1 MKNFICLMLTIY
13 LAFSLKIDRSK
24 TIKEIKLKK
33 KLIGEENQLKQIYQG
48 ALPENYTI
56 EFDEDYIITQ
66 ISWTKK
72 DNYKYNYLL
81 GIFEGSNDKSF
92 LNGIPIGI
100 IKEKDGLNEI
110 NYLDIISPNSFKYIR
125 YIPPNKNNTNFGQ
138 IQIFGYLKSESNYL
152 NEEKYLQVTNLPLV
166 SINTENS
173 NEPSR
178 WVGDINCTITIINEG
193 KIENSE
199 NGVIKVRGRT
209 TSILSSKKPY
219 RIKFSTKQK
228 ILNFKGKEKKWT
240 LIANHFDRS
249 LLRNNLAFKISELI
263 GLKYT
268 PRCLPVDVILNGNF
282 RGNYYICDK
291 IEIGK
296 NRINITKMEKTDI
309 NEPNITGGYLLQID
323 SLSKLYPNGFEL
335 SKGLIGLILYPEDDE
350 ITEEQKSYI
359 TYRLNK
365 FEDEIYNGILD
376 SIDLDSYSRY
386 FIMEEFSGDIDH
398 LWSSFYFTKERHD
411 DKFYFG
417 PAWDFDLAFDNE
429 KRLIPTNNKTEFCF
443 NYGDSA
449 GTMRQLVEALIGNKI
464 VIENIKKT
472 WEKLCETVLND
483 KILVDF
489 LNEEK
494 MKIKESAELN
504 FLKWDNFVEEPDP
517 GMPFIIDFGRKGEDF
532 DFSVEVVKDYVK
544 DRFKSL
550 TNLINDAI
558 LRAK

>member
-1 MKNFICLMLTIY
+1 
-13 LAFSLKIDRSK
+13 
-24 TIKEIKLKK
+24 
-33 KLIGEENQLKQIYQG
+33 
-48 ALPENYTI
+48 
-56 EFDEDYIITQ
+56 
-66 ISWTKK
+66 
-72 DNYKYNYLL
+72 
-81 GIFEGSNDKSF
+81 
-92 LNGIPIGI
+92 
-100 IKEKDGLNEI
+100 
-110 NYLDIISPNSFKYIR
+110 
-125 YIPPNKNNTNFGQ
+125 
-138 IQIFGYLKSESNYL
+138 
-152 NEEKYLQVTNLPLV
+152 
-166 SINTENS
+166 
-173 NEPSR
+173 
-178 WVGDINCTITIINEG
+178 
-193 KIENSE
+193 
-199 NGVIKVRGRT
+199 
-209 TSILSSKKPY
+209 
-219 RIKFSTKQK
+219 
-228 ILNFKGKEKKWT
+228 
-240 LIANHFDRS
+240 
-249 LLRNNLAFKISELI
+249 
-263 GLKYT
+263 
-268 PRCLPVDVILNGNF
+268 
-282 RGNYYICDK
+282 
-291 IEIGK
+291 
-296 NRINITKMEKTDI
+296 MEKTDI

-398 LWSSFYFTKERHD
+398 LWSSFYFTKERND

-504 FLKWDNFVEEPDP
+504 FLKWDNFVEEPNP
-517 GMPFIIDFGRKGEDF
+517 GMPYIIDFGRKGEDF

-550 TNLINDAI
+550 TNLINEAI